1 MTLGQKQRKFTL
13 MLATLIAYL
22 YEQGY
27 ELSLGR
33 GRVSKA
39 ANKADGGH
47 TKSLHL
53 DGLAQ
58 DFNIYKNGKWL
69 KDGTGHDLGH
79 DYWDS
84 IGGAERIKGDLNH
97 YSYPHGGMK

>member
-1 MTLGQKQRKFTL
+1 MTIGDKQKKFTL
-13 MLATLIAYL
+13 MLASLIAYL

-33 GRVSKA
+33 GRVSPA
-39 ANKADGGH
+39 ANAADGGH
-47 TKSLHL
+47 KKSLHL
-53 DGLAQ
+53 LGLAQ
-58 DFNIYKNGKWL
+58 DLNIFKDGVYL
-69 KDGTGHDLGH
+69 RDGTGHDIGH

-97 YSYPHGGMK
+97 YSYPHGGMR